1 MFVKPKLH
9 VLHCKPQ
16 NFRLRRCGVRIETLY
31 SMKRDYETAQLNES
45 ISLHRGSAALP
56 TVQVI
61 TVESTFNTGIKRRSA
76 GRRRLGVAGA
86 DTARRG
92 GSRAGVHAAPIEV
105 RIDHSLFPIKW
116 KLYSFPAWG
125 GVNVNFLKFIR
136 KGS

>member
-61 TVESTFNTGIKRRSA
+61 TIESTFNTGIKRRSA
-76 GRRRLGVAGA
+76 GRRGRRLGVAGA

-105 RIDHSLFPIKW
+105 DRSQFISDKMETIFIP
-116 KLYSFPAWG
+116 WG
-125 GVNVNFLKFIR
+125 GVNVNFLTIH
-136 KGS
+136 S